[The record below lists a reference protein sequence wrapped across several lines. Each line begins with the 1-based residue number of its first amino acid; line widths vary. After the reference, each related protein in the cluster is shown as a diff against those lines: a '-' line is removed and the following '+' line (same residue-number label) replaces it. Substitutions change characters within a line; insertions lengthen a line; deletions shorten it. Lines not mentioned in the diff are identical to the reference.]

1 MNETILKTILAA
13 ISAGVALI
21 FGGWDVSLQ
30 TLFIFIGLDIV
41 SGFARA
47 AIQGALSSKES
58 FKGMGKKFLI
68 LVVVAVAVQ
77 LDKMAGT
84 GETLRSAT
92 VLFYCM
98 SEGLSIVE
106 NLVAAGVPV
115 PEALKNALAQLNPS
129 KAGAESKVTTS
140 GVKE

>member
-1 MNETILKTILAA
+1 MNGTLLKTILAA

-68 LVVVAVAVQ
+68 LVAVAVAVQ

-84 GETLRSAT
+84 GDVLRSAT

-106 NLVAAGVPV
+106 NLVAAGLPV
-115 PEALKNALAQLNPS
+115 PEVLKNALAQLNPS
-129 KAGAESKVTTS
+129 KAGTDSKAVAAR
-140 GVKE
+140 VKE